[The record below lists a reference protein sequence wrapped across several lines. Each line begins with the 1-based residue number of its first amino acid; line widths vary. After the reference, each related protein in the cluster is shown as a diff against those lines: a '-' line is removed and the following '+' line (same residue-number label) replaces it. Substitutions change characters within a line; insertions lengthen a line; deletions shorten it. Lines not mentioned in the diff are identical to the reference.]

1 MALTG
6 KKRAF
11 ADAVLAGFSNK
22 EAAIRAGFSE
32 KTASAAGSRNVK
44 DPDVK
49 AYLDQRRQPTSLAG
63 TKAPATPIPVDD
75 AIEIPPT
82 ADPVE
87 FLTKV
92 MNEPAVDLRLR
103 IDVAKAML
111 PFKHQ
116 KLGEGGKKIRKKSR
130 RARLGL
136 ENSAHPSHRSWQR
149 QTVRGVMPGW
159 TTACPDWAER
169 LRSGRSIIPPP
180 IFPEEAEAN
189 LEVMRELRIVD
200 APGSPRI
207 GEASGQWVF
216 DLAA

>member
-49 AYLDQRRQPTSLAG
+49 AYLDQRRAAGGGEAANVVLPPALADNL
-63 TKAPATPIPVDD
+63 VD
-75 AIEIPPT
+75 IPPT

-92 MNEPAVDLRLR
+92 MNEPAADLRLR
-103 IDVAKAML
+103 IDAAKAML
-111 PFKHQ
+111 PFKHK
-116 KLGEGGKKIRKKSR
+116 KLGEGGKKDQANDAAKGAAGRFGASR
-130 RARLGL
+130 
-136 ENSAHPSHRSWQR
+136 
-149 QTVRGVMPGW
+149 
-159 TTACPDWAER
+159 
-169 LRSGRSIIPPP
+169 PPP
-180 IFPEEAEAN
+180 LKA
-189 LEVMRELRIVD
+189 VK
-200 APGSPRI
+200 
-207 GEASGQWVF
+207 
-216 DLAA
+216 

>member
-49 AYLDQRRQPTSLAG
+49 AYLDAHRKSADG
-63 TKAPATPIPVDD
+63 GAKSAPQKFAPLDD

-92 MNEPAVDLRLR
+92 MNEPAADLRLR
-103 IDVAKAML
+103 IDAAKAML
-111 PFKHQ
+111 PFKHK
-116 KLGEGGKKIRKKSR
+116 KLGEGGKKDEKDAAAKKAGAGR
-130 RARLGL
+130 FGL
-136 ENSAHPSHRSWQR
+136 RVVS
-149 QTVRGVMPGW
+149 
-159 TTACPDWAER
+159 
-169 LRSGRSIIPPP
+169 
-180 IFPEEAEAN
+180 
-189 LEVMRELRIVD
+189 
-200 APGSPRI
+200 
-207 GEASGQWVF
+207 
-216 DLAA
+216 